1 MNEYEKNQRKI
12 NNSLIRIDKNITNIL
27 EGLEGLSDEVKSL
40 RHEFLEFMDVA
51 AASIAEKLTNEDEHK
66 SDSKN
71 KSK

>member
-51 AASIAEKLTNEDEHK
+51 AASIAEKLANEDEHK